1 MYKWVPETKSRA
13 SGLAGGLSRKQWGPK
28 AELASWDRFDGTAA
42 TIPTRCKG
50 LGGRFRGFN
59 HGSSPPSLVREWV
72 RRHQPPAGGGRGG
85 ICAKGWAIVGLGVK
99 EAAWFADA
107 S

>member
-1 MYKWVPETKSRA
+1 MPETKSRA

-28 AELASWDRFDGTAA
+28 AELASWDRFDGAAA

-59 HGSSPPSLVREWV
+59 HGSSPPSFGNGFAGN
-72 RRHQPPAGGGRGG
+72 QPPAGGGRGG